1 MGMTEMRKAPT
12 DAEQMAR
19 HEADEAKR
27 ARRTNAASL
36 IDNATRTSPYTRK
49 SLSQVKRSKLAGI
62 ALALGYAPRSSDTR
76 TFLVLLIE
84 REMAA

>member
-1 MGMTEMRKAPT
+1 MDMTETRKART
-12 DAEQMAR
+12 DSETLAAYDAAQ
-19 HEADEAKR
+19 AKR
-27 ARRTNAASL
+27 ARQMNAASL
-36 IDNATRTSPYTRK
+36 IDNATRTGPYACK

-62 ALALGYAPRSSDTR
+62 ALALGYASRSSDTR